1 MIEEIRYDF
10 KEYQNRA
17 DDFISNLIKLMIIS
31 KVNSTFKNSLSR
43 DSFINLIKQIP
54 GCEVH
59 IVKYGRP
66 ILYVKYKGM
75 EFTDQKVTSQFVRIN
90 DHIVDVTVESVFGEF
105 VRNFDKIAS
114 TPQSRVTWGIVKDT
128 DLIVNP
134 LFELLNSFI
143 NAVHKLTLLNPN
155 DPDSLMR
162 KKFGI
167 KNANVIKNA
176 IQLEF
181 MIDGQLNI
189 MELNASKKIKDHMI
203 VLLFTGSQIAK
214 SLVSIMKQY
223 ETSKL

>member
-10 KEYQNRA
+10 KEYQKHA
-17 DDFISNLIKLMIIS
+17 DDFIRDLIKLMIIS
-31 KVNSTFKNSLSR
+31 KMNSTFKNSLSR
-43 DSFINLIKQIP
+43 DNFINLIKQIP
-54 GCEVH
+54 GCEAH

-66 ILYVKYKGM
+66 ILYVKYKDM

-90 DHIVDVTVESVFGEF
+90 DHVVDVTVESVFGEF

-114 TPQSRVTWGIVKDT
+114 TPESRVTWGIVKET
-128 DLIVNP
+128 DLVVNP
-134 LFELLNSFI
+134 LFVLLNSFI
-143 NAVHKLTLLNPN
+143 NAVNELTLLDPN
-155 DPDSLMR
+155 NPDSLMR

-167 KNANVIKNA
+167 RNVNVSKNA

-189 MELNASKKIKDHMI
+189 MELNASKKIKDRVI

-214 SLVSIMKQY
+214 TLVSIMKQ
-223 ETSKL
+223 

>member
-134 LFELLNSFI
+134 LFALLNSFI

>member
-66 ILYVKYKGM
+66 ILYIKYKGM